1 MHSRFYKFMG
11 SGLLLAALT
20 ASPALAW
27 PDEAEKPSDK
37 PSDKSAEKKDLGAIL
52 EKLPP
57 EIRERVKAELE
68 RVREETNQIRREAAE
83 RGERLL
89 DEATAKANEL
99 RRSAEKELDQLIRQQ
114 AEAQEKARA
123 GKPEL
128 PPVPS
133 KPKEAGK
140 ERHEV
145 RVEVRKEGD
154 AKPEVHVFRDGQPV
168 SPLIFG
174 IGASEFPANGMLYGY
189 VDLSKF
195 PPEKRAEIEK
205 ARAEFKRAVGHL
217 REAEAN
223 LAKAEG
229 RELGQVMIFRRDG
242 RGMPGGV
249 VPPGLPPIGVI
260 PGDRLPNIP
269 LPPGAMGDRL
279 PLAPIQR
286 QGPGPELENRVSKAE
301 KALDDIL
308 GELKKLR
315 EKSEDDDDDD
325 DDDDK
330 KEKKRR

>member
-1 MHSRFYKFMG
+1 MG

-168 SPLIFG
+168 SPLIYG

-205 ARAEFKRAVGHL
+205 ARAEFKRAEAHL
-217 REAEAN
+217 REAAAN

-229 RELGQVMIFRRDG
+229 RVRSRTTTDSAGGLGLG
-242 RGMPGGV
+242 Y
-249 VPPGLPPIGVI
+249 PPIPPMGVI
-260 PGDRLPNIP
+260 PGDRLPNIQ

-279 PLAPIQR
+279 PLPPIQR

-325 DDDDK
+325 DDK